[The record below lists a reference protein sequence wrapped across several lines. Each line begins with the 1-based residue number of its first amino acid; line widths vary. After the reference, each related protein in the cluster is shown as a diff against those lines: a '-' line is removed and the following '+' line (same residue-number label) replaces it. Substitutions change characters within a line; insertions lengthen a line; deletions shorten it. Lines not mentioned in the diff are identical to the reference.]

1 MISCTYR
8 ARFAQR
14 GVVLISSL
22 LLLIVVTI
30 IALSLFRSFGMQEK
44 IAGNMREKQR
54 ALQAAESAQVF
65 AEIWLSNNA
74 TGLSVTCAG
83 MLNGTIGEGQICA
96 NTLPTVVPNGDVT
109 IVPWTITGVPV
120 GVTYLPTGP
129 TAATTMSINNAS
141 ILTYSQGN
149 LANPTYFGTP
159 TFYISDM
166 GHSADPGIPGEVY
179 QVDAYGYGGSKDTV
193 AVVEST
199 YAVYTSSSNR
209 TL

>member
-1 MISCTYR
+1 MIFNDYR

-14 GVVLISSL
+14 GVVLVSSL

-30 IALSLFRSFGMQEK
+30 IALSLFRSFGVQEK

-74 TGLSVTCAG
+74 TAASVNCSG
-83 MLNGTIGEGQICA
+83 MLNGNIGEGQICA
-96 NTLPTVVPNGDVT
+96 NTLPALNIDVT
-109 IVPWTITGVPV
+109 SPPYKLAGVPTGV
-120 GVTYLPTGP
+120 TFLPTG
-129 TAATTMSINNAS
+129 ATNMQISSTTSVA
-141 ILTYSQGN
+141 N

-166 GHSADPGIPGEVY
+166 GVSADGTGEIY
-179 QVDAYGYGGSKDTV
+179 QIDAYGYGGSSNTV

-199 YAVYTSSSNR
+199 YDVYTSSSCPSC
-209 TL
+209 

>member
-1 MISCTYR
+1 
-8 ARFAQR
+8 
-14 GVVLISSL
+14 L

-30 IALSLFRSFGMQEK
+30 IALSLFRSFGVQEK

-65 AEIWLSNNA
+65 AEIWLSNNSTA
-74 TGLSVTCAG
+74 ASVNCAG
-83 MLNGTIGEGQICA
+83 MLNGNIGEGQICA
-96 NTLPTVVPNGDVT
+96 NTLPALNIDVT
-109 IVPWTITGVPV
+109 SPPYKPAGVPS
-120 GVTYLPTGP
+120 GVTFLPTP
-129 TAATTMSINNAS
+129 NMKISTTTAFSAANV
-141 ILTYSQGN
+141 
-149 LANPTYFGTP
+149 ANPTYFGTP

-166 GHSADPGIPGEVY
+166 GPSADPGIPGEVY
-179 QVDAYGYGGSKDTV
+179 QVDAYGYGGSANTV

>member
-1 MISCTYR
+1 MIHYAYR

-14 GVVLISSL
+14 GVVLVSSL

-30 IALSLFRSFGMQEK
+30 IALSLFRSFGVQEK

-65 AEIWLSNNA
+65 AEIWLSNNGTA
-74 TGLSVTCAG
+74 PSVACAG
-83 MLNGTIGEGQICA
+83 MLNANIGEGQICA
-96 NTLPTVVPNGDVT
+96 NQLTDPTLHIDVT
-109 IVPWTITGVPV
+109 SPPYKIAGVPV
-120 GVTYLPTGP
+120 GVSYLPTN
-129 TAATTMSINNAS
+129 MSISTTTAFSAANV
-141 ILTYSQGN
+141 
-149 LANPTYFGTP
+149 ANPTYFGKP

-166 GHSADPGIPGEVY
+166 GPSADPTIPGEIY
-179 QVDAYGYGGSKDTV
+179 QVDAYGYGGSSNTV

>member
-1 MISCTYR
+1 MIPYTYR
-8 ARFAQR
+8 SRFAQR

-30 IALSLFRSFGMQEK
+30 IALSLFRSFGVQEK

-65 AEIWLSNNA
+65 AEVWLSNNG
-74 TGLSVTCAG
+74 TGVSVPCAG
-83 MLNGTIGEGQICA
+83 GRLNGTIGQGQICA
-96 NTLPTVVPNGDVT
+96 NTLPLIPGVDVADPLT
-109 IVPWTITGVPV
+109 WLIGAQKI
-120 GVTYLPTGP
+120 GVTFLPTG
-129 TAATTMSINNAS
+129 AAPMVISTTTSVSAA
-141 ILTYSQGN
+141 N
-149 LANPTYFGTP
+149 LLNPSYFDTP

-166 GHSADPGIPGEVY
+166 GTSADPAIPGEIY
-179 QVDAYGYGGSKDTV
+179 QVDAYGYGGSVNTV

>member
-1 MISCTYR
+1 MISFAYR
-8 ARFAQR
+8 TRSAQR

-30 IALSLFRSFGMQEK
+30 IALSLFRSFGVQEK

-54 ALQAAESAQVF
+54 ALQAAESAETF
-65 AEIWLSNNA
+65 AEIWLSNNGNVPS
-74 TGLSVTCAG
+74 TPCSLT
-83 MLNGTIGEGQICA
+83 LNANIGQGQICA
-96 NTLPTVVPNGDVT
+96 NQLQFIPGVD
-109 IVPWTITGVPV
+109 ITNPPYKVGGVPV
-120 GVTYLPTGP
+120 GVSYTPSGAQNMVIGT
-129 TAATTMSINNAS
+129 SSVAS
-141 ILTYSQGN
+141 LS
-149 LANPTYFGTP
+149 NPTYFGTP

-166 GHSADPGIPGEVY
+166 GPSADPTIPGEIY
-179 QVDAYGYGGSKDTV
+179 QVDAYGYGGSGTTV

>member
-1 MISCTYR
+1 MIPYTYR
-8 ARFAQR
+8 SRFAQR

-30 IALSLFRSFGMQEK
+30 IALSLFRSFGVQEK

-65 AEIWLSNNA
+65 AEVWLSNNG
-74 TGLSVTCAG
+74 TSVSVPCAG
-83 MLNGTIGEGQICA
+83 GRLNGTIGQGQICS
-96 NTLPTVVPNGDVT
+96 NTLPTVVADVT
-109 IVPWTITGVPV
+109 NVPWQIGTQNI
-120 GVTYLPTGP
+120 GVTFLPTG
-129 TAATTMSINNAS
+129 AALMQISATPVV
-141 ILTYSQGN
+141 N
-149 LANPTYFGTP
+149 LSNPSYFDFP

-166 GHSADPGIPGEVY
+166 GTSADPNIPGEIY
-179 QVDAYGYGGSKDTV
+179 QIDAYGYGGSSNTV

>member
-1 MISCTYR
+1 MIHAYR

-30 IALSLFRSFGMQEK
+30 IALSMFRSFGIQEK

-65 AEIWLSNNA
+65 AEIWLSNNG
-74 TGLSVTCAG
+74 TGPSVACTG
-83 MLNGTIGEGQICA
+83 MLDGTIGQGQICA
-96 NTLPTVVPNGDVT
+96 NTLPTAVADVT
-109 IVPWTITGVPV
+109 SVPWSIGGQPV
-120 GVTYLPTGP
+120 GVTYLPTGAANMSIK
-129 TAATTMSINNAS
+129 TAASVAD
-141 ILTYSQGN
+141 L
-149 LANPTYFGTP
+149 LNPSYFGTP

-166 GHSADPGIPGEVY
+166 GPSADATIPGEVY
-179 QVDAYGYGGSKDTV
+179 QVDAYGYGGSSNTV

-199 YAVYTSSSNR
+199 YAVYTSSRNAGSP
-209 TL
+209 